1 MKDLKKWLIPVSM
14 MTMTCGFAA
23 EEIADNCC
31 PTPCCPPPCPP
42 KPCINCECYNP
53 QFYDLQCDWGMFV
66 SVDFLY
72 WYARESNLEFAN
84 TIQYTVQPN
93 QGLVTQQ
100 TPIFIQDG
108 YIVDHHYLKSKW
120 KPGFRVG
127 IGMNSDCD
135 GWDVYLNYT
144 YIDNNT
150 SGSRSAP
157 LLDANDPNLDLSVN
171 GLVNGVSNP
180 WASSIAT
187 LRLNLDQLSPAFTQV
202 YAPRVS
208 AKWSLIFNQLDF
220 EIGKKYWVSKCFT
233 LRPYTGLRGA
243 WTHTNF
249 RVTSIANGVQSF
261 GANPTRTA
269 NIFNSN
275 KFRNR
280 FWGVGILG
288 GVQPQFVF
296 GDWCGC
302 GVFSLYGNVEG
313 ALIWGEYSGKN
324 RLRYNQTLTINSVPP
339 VVMTQFSNPVE
350 KDHFSRMQGI
360 LDVGIGLRWEEQWC
374 CYRYMTTIDLGW
386 EHHYWFD
393 YGLYHRTSSGTDI
406 SPFNAIFM
414 YSPRESLNYATN
426 LGLGGFVLRFRLDF

>member
-1 MKDLKKWLIPVSM
+1 
-14 MTMTCGFAA
+14 
-23 EEIADNCC
+23 
-31 PTPCCPPPCPP
+31 
-42 KPCINCECYNP
+42 
-53 QFYDLQCDWGMFV
+53 MFV